1 MCGIFAYAGT
11 ENAVPFLIDGL
22 RSVEYRGYDSAG
34 IAVIGGDGKIQI
46 ARRGDHKASLENLAA
61 TVGKD
66 HLPGVASG
74 MAGLVGIGHTRWAT
88 HGEVNQKNAH
98 PHASSD
104 GSVAIAHNGIIE
116 NFLELKD
123 ELVDSG
129 IEFKSDT
136 DSEVFAHL
144 VGRGVANGSSLRES
158 VVGAARRIKG
168 NAAVVALSALE
179 PDTVVGLRVGNAG
192 GIVIGTSAK
201 TDASVMASDTIALLP
216 FTNEVIYLEPG
227 EIVEI
232 ERGVIRLF
240 DLEGTPI
247 DREPVR
253 VNQNFEAAKKGKYP
267 DFMSKEIA
275 EQPDAIQGA
284 LRGRADF
291 AAGTLDLPEITLTRD
306 QINAIDRVVLTG
318 MGTSLHAGMF
328 GASVIES
335 LTRIPAVAENSS
347 ELRYRNPVLGP
358 NTLVV
363 AVTQSGETA
372 DTLAAMEQA
381 RQAGSPQVV
390 VLEMEG
396 SQATRIAD
404 FTLPVRAGQE
414 IGVASTKTMIASMT
428 TLLEL
433 AVFLAQSRGAIDSEQ
448 VKKIVEMLAE
458 LPSLV
463 ASVLDID
470 GKITSLAERLS
481 GFSDLLYLGRGA
493 QLPIALEGALKM
505 KELAYIHAEGYAA
518 GEMKHGVN
526 ALLGPEMA
534 TVVCAPK
541 NDLYEKMLSNI
552 SEVKARGS
560 EVAAIATEGDDI
572 VGRLADHVIHVPD
585 CPGLLQPFLTVVPL
599 QMLAYRT
606 ALVLGRD
613 PDKPRNLAK
622 TVTVE

>member
-61 TVGKD
+61 TVGKG

-98 PHASSD
+98 PHSSSD

-390 VLEMEG
+390 VLELEG

-404 FTLPVRAGQE
+404 FTLPVRAGRA

-560 EVAAIATEGDDI
+560 EVAAIATEGDDT

-599 QMLAYRT
+599 QILAYRT